1 MMVGEDRGSAAGT
14 DPDDWFSGSTLLD
27 DADERTLGDAHT
39 DEHTSAAV
47 REPGWLDDDAAADQK
62 ASPVGRAAEWPWR
75 RIAQIAGVAIVLL
88 LAVLAAAGVF
98 SGGGSTSTPP
108 PATTGPA
115 TTTTPTTPASTTPAT
130 PAATLPAT
138 VLKPGSSGDDV
149 KTLQRAL
156 ASAGQSPGT
165 VDGVYGPKT
174 EAAVTAFQT
183 SAGITADGIYGPK
196 TKAALE
202 QQLNAG

>member
-1 MMVGEDRGSAAGT
+1 MMVGEDKESGTAT

-27 DADERTLGDAHT
+27 DADERWSGDAQT
-39 DEHTSAAV
+39 DEHTAAAA
-47 REPGWLDDDAAADQK
+47 REPGWLDDEAAGHGEA
-62 ASPVGRAAEWPWR
+62 ASAGRLAELPWG
-75 RIAQIAGVAIVLL
+75 RIALIGGIAIVLL

-98 SGGGSTSTPP
+98 SGGGSSSSPP
-108 PATTGPA
+108 PATTTPA
-115 TTTTPTTPASTTPAT
+115 TTPTTTPTPASPAT
-130 PAATLPAT
+130 PATTLPDA

-156 ASAGQSPGT
+156 ASAGHSPGA
-165 VDGVYGPKT
+165 VDGVFGPKT
-174 EAAVTAFQT
+174 EQAVTAFQT

-196 TKAALE
+196 TKSALE

>member
-1 MMVGEDRGSAAGT
+1 MMVGEDRETGT
-14 DPDDWFSGSTLLD
+14 ATDHDDWFSGSTLLD
-27 DADERTLGDAHT
+27 DADERTISDAQT
-39 DEHTSAAV
+39 DEHTAAAA
-47 REPGWLDDDAAADQK
+47 REPGWLDDDAATGQK
-62 ASPVGRAAEWPWR
+62 ASPVGRAAEWPWG
-75 RIAQIAGVAIVLL
+75 RIALIAGIAIVLL

-98 SGGGSTSTPP
+98 SGGGSSSTPP
-108 PATTGPA
+108 AATTGA
-115 TTTTPTTPASTTPAT
+115 ETTTTPTTPAATTPTTPAT
-130 PAATLPAT
+130 KLPAT

-156 ASAGQSPGT
+156 ASVGQSSGS

-174 EAAVTAFQT
+174 EQAVTAFQT

-202 QQLNAG
+202 QQLNSG